1 MKARFVCYKKRYVH
15 CNILCFKPATANLIE
30 KNTSQDSFRRSLGS
44 GIYLRISTVFRVF
57 RGVNATAL
65 ELVSNAL
72 PLLVIIFFYRLTYK
86 LNV

>member
-44 GIYLRISTVFRVF
+44 GIYLRISTVFRVQC
-57 RGVNATAL
+57 L
-65 ELVSNAL
+65 EELTRR
-72 PLLVIIFFYRLTYK
+72 LLSLF
-86 LNV
+86 